1 MIFDFFQTNKS
12 SYLNLM
18 LQITVITFFSYEISL
33 TFTLNYWQKLN
44 FYLLTNFFFRGKVN
58 DNLL

>member
-33 TFTLNYWQKLN
+33 NFTLNYWQKLN
-44 FYLLTNFFFRGKVN
+44 FYLLTNFLF
-58 DNLL
+58 